1 MAPAGMIE
9 KLGGMVNKKRFIH
22 SLGVMQMA
30 HGIAEKFGLDGKKA
44 ACAGLLHDCA
54 RDLKPR
60 KAAYFIKKYRVKF
73 DPVSKK
79 IPALWHSFL
88 GEFVAKEEFGVND
101 REILEAIKYHTAGN
115 AAMGQVAKAVYIAD
129 YSEINRKYHS
139 SEKIR
144 AKIKTKISLDELVR
158 LVLKDKIAYLI
169 EEGKL
174 IHKDSV
180 DMWNKYNHNI

>member
-1 MAPAGMIE
+1 MME
-9 KLGGMVNKKRFIH
+9 KLKGMVNEKRFIH
-22 SLGVMQMA
+22 SIGVMQMA
-30 HGIAEKFGLDGKKA
+30 YELAEKFGLDGKKA
-44 ACAGLLHDCA
+44 ALAGLLHDCA

-60 KAAYFIKKYRVKF
+60 RAAYFIKKYKVRF

-88 GEFVAKEEFGVND
+88 GGFVAKEEFGVKD
-101 REILEAIKYHTAGN
+101 TEILDAIKYHTAGN
-115 AAMGQVAKAVYIAD
+115 AAMGPVAKAVYIAD

-139 SEKIR
+139 SKKVR
-144 AKIKTKISLDELVR
+144 AVIKTNISLDELVR
-158 LVLKDKIAYLI
+158 LVLKDKVAYLI

-180 DMWNKYNHNI
+180 DMWNKFNHNI